1 MSEEPSD
8 EFLSGRRGLPDKS
21 SNAADPKPPSRVPEG
36 SPRGGLGKQLPL
48 ARRDGEKLT
57 QQQLNVENS
66 HKKAR
71 SAHCTGGLFSSV
83 TR

>member
-21 SNAADPKPPSRVPEG
+21 SYTANPKGRVAG
-36 SPRGGLGKQLPL
+36 CPL
-48 ARRDGEKLT
+48 ARREGEKLT
-57 QQQLNVENS
+57 QQQLNVETS

-71 SAHCTGGLFSSV
+71 SGHCTGRAF
-83 TR
+83 